1 MAKVYQQIELDENEI
16 SKIFREVLPEISK
29 KSASSLRSL
38 ERRAKRCYKIIG
50 DILNSTVDLPQSTGR
65 KEALEAKAD
74 RLKRIYLILERERL
88 GRKESSVIFFE
99 GESAFRRRI
108 RSGIVGNIYHSDPIE
123 FLKEAQH
130 FIVTFIQSAVRDL
143 KVLKVN
149 LIFNNYF
156 NLKDEKSE
164 IKHFKTDFEIIME
177 SSNLDEWYE
186 EHTDSLINQMIEFEG
201 IGSGWTLE
209 EILTLKIVI
218 CKTDVINGSSYIKLP
233 KVIADKKAVINI
245 DCRNSRKND
254 CFAWCIMAH
263 LESSDTRFL
272 RQNSMDSYTHY
283 RKVLDFKGI
292 DFPMALKD
300 IPSFELKNKI
310 SVNVY
315 QLSKANHIYPVY
327 VTSKEEGKRRHVNL
341 LLLLN
346 GKKSHYCYIR
356 NLSRLLSSQVS
367 SHKGRVFVCNS
378 CFHCFYSQ
386 KKLDIHKKNCSNKN
400 LNTIVLPNDENKIL
414 KFKNFYKKE
423 AIPCVIYVDTECLL
437 KLCDHKLDGDPHLE
451 VNDIRQDD
459 SYTENEEDP
468 ISKHDYPELKKSE
481 IMKNSFQ
488 KHEAYS
494 IGFYYHDRYE
504 EDKCFYDKFRGL
516 NCVRKFAERLKE
528 IAIQIQRVSMQKSNI
543 L

>member
-1 MAKVYQQIELDENEI
+1 MAKVYKQIESDENEI

-38 ERRAKRCYKIIG
+38 ERRAKKCHKIIG

-88 GRKESSVIFFE
+88 GREESSVIFFE

-130 FIVTFIQSAVRDL
+130 FIVTFIQTALRDL

-156 NLKDEKSE
+156 DLKDEKSE
-164 IKHFKTDFEIIME
+164 IKHFKTDFEIILE

-218 CKTDVINGSSYIKLP
+218 CKTDVINGSSYIRLP

-254 CFAWCIMAH
+254 CLVYH
-263 LESSDTRFL
+263 
-272 RQNSMDSYTHY
+272 
-283 RKVLDFKGI
+283 G
-292 DFPMALKD
+292 
-300 IPSFELKNKI
+300 SF
-310 SVNVY
+310 
-315 QLSKANHIYPVY
+315 
-327 VTSKEEGKRRHVNL
+327 
-341 LLLLN
+341 
-346 GKKSHYCYIR
+346 
-356 NLSRLLSSQVS
+356 
-367 SHKGRVFVCNS
+367 RVFRYAFFKTEYHGLLQS
-378 CFHCFYSQ
+378 
-386 KKLDIHKKNCSNKN
+386 
-400 LNTIVLPNDENKIL
+400 LPQSFRL
-414 KFKNFYKKE
+414 Q
-423 AIPCVIYVDTECLL
+423 
-437 KLCDHKLDGDPHLE
+437 GD
-451 VNDIRQDD
+451 
-459 SYTENEEDP
+459 
-468 ISKHDYPELKKSE
+468 
-481 IMKNSFQ
+481 
-488 KHEAYS
+488 
-494 IGFYYHDRYE
+494 
-504 EDKCFYDKFRGL
+504 
-516 NCVRKFAERLKE
+516 
-528 IAIQIQRVSMQKSNI
+528 
-543 L
+543 

>member
-38 ERRAKRCYKIIG
+38 ERRAKKCHKIIG

-123 FLKEAQH
+123 FLKEAQNS
-130 FIVTFIQSAVRDL
+130 IVTFIQSAVRDL
-143 KVLKVN
+143 K
-149 LIFNNYF
+149 
-156 NLKDEKSE
+156 
-164 IKHFKTDFEIIME
+164 
-177 SSNLDEWYE
+177 
-186 EHTDSLINQMIEFEG
+186 
-201 IGSGWTLE
+201 
-209 EILTLKIVI
+209 
-218 CKTDVINGSSYIKLP
+218 
-233 KVIADKKAVINI
+233 
-245 DCRNSRKND
+245 
-254 CFAWCIMAH
+254 
-263 LESSDTRFL
+263 
-272 RQNSMDSYTHY
+272 
-283 RKVLDFKGI
+283 
-292 DFPMALKD
+292 
-300 IPSFELKNKI
+300 
-310 SVNVY
+310 
-315 QLSKANHIYPVY
+315 
-327 VTSKEEGKRRHVNL
+327 
-341 LLLLN
+341 
-346 GKKSHYCYIR
+346 
-356 NLSRLLSSQVS
+356 
-367 SHKGRVFVCNS
+367 
-378 CFHCFYSQ
+378 
-386 KKLDIHKKNCSNKN
+386 
-400 LNTIVLPNDENKIL
+400 
-414 KFKNFYKKE
+414 FKNFHKKE

-504 EDKCFYDKFRGL
+504 EDECFYDKFRGL
-516 NCVRKFAERLKE
+516 NCVRKFAERLEE
-528 IAIQIQRVSMQKSNI
+528 IAIQIQRDMRIVRKNFTEEIERSGKEVGEVMELLTKKGVF
-543 L
+543 